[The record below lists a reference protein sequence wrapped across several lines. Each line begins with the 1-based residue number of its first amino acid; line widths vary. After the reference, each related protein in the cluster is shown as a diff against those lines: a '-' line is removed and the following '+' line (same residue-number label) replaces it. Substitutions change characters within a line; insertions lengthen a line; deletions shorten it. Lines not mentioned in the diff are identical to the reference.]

1 MFQFPKPSEL
11 QQKRLN
17 PFSSQAGVLS
27 IAFCLHSTICI
38 RRFERRAEASN
49 RQGIHVH
56 MKSINKNPHVDY

>member
-27 IAFCLHSTICI
+27 IAFCLHSTIC
-38 RRFERRAEASN
+38 
-49 RQGIHVH
+49 
-56 MKSINKNPHVDY
+56 NKKI